1 MLEHR
6 YFEKY
11 IREQRG
17 LREVV
22 MAYDGLRLPL

>member
-1 MLEHR
+1 MLEQR
-6 YFEKY
+6 YFGKY

-22 MAYDGLRLPL
+22 MAYDGLTLAV